1 MFQLVDYV
9 VYVIPPSHVLESLK
23 FDMLDSIC
31 NPIVT
36 CSCYGERERDFG
48 DNNTT
53 YIYIYIYSRWE
64 FLSKK
69 KYIQDEKR

>member
-9 VYVIPPSHVLESLK
+9 VYVIPSSHVLESLK

-36 CSCYGERERDFG
+36 C
-48 DNNTT
+48 
-53 YIYIYIYSRWE
+53 
-64 FLSKK
+64 
-69 KYIQDEKR
+69 

>member
-36 CSCYGERERDFG
+36 C
-48 DNNTT
+48 
-53 YIYIYIYSRWE
+53 
-64 FLSKK
+64 
-69 KYIQDEKR
+69 